1 VLELVTLRHNWGS
14 AQVYYHDEAGRLR
27 QLPIAWTSL
36 SAEDPVVV
44 VGAGRSPFK
53 LADLL
58 ELAHLL
64 EQLQTDALDPRS
76 QNQQNSVTNGGV
88 K

>member
-1 VLELVTLRHNWGS
+1 MVTQRHNWGS
-14 AQVYYHDEAGRLR
+14 AQVYYLDNAGKLR

-36 SAEDPVVV
+36 SAADPVIVT
-44 VGAGRSPFK
+44 GAGRSPFK

-58 ELAHLL
+58 ELTHLL
-64 EQLQTDALDPRS
+64 EQLPADIPDPLPHNHQDPDAR
-76 QNQQNSVTNGGV
+76 GGV

>member
-1 VLELVTLRHNWGS
+1 M
-14 AQVYYHDEAGRLR
+14 YFHDEAGKLR

-36 SAEDPVVV
+36 SAADPVAVT
-44 VGAGRSPFK
+44 GAGRAPFK

-58 ELAHLL
+58 ELSHLL
-64 EQLQTDALDPRS
+64 AQLQADIPDSLPHNHQDPDAH
-76 QNQQNSVTNGGV
+76 GGV

>member
-1 VLELVTLRHNWGS
+1 
-14 AQVYYHDEAGRLR
+14 VYYHDDGGKLR

-44 VGAGRSPFK
+44 TGAGRSPFK

-58 ELAHLL
+58 ELTHLL
-64 EQLQTDALDPRS
+64 EQLQADDPGPLPQHNPDPDAH
-76 QNQQNSVTNGGV
+76 GGV